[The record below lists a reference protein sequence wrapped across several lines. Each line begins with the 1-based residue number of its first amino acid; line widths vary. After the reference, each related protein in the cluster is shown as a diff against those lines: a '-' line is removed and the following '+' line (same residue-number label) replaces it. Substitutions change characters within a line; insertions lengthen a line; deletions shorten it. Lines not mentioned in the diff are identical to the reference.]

1 MYVYVGLYFTFI
13 TRSNNIYAAAK
24 ESIPTAPEIKSFTTN
39 LKNKKDDCLANAF
52 LSLSLFL
59 KRNNYLGSSLSS

>member
-24 ESIPTAPEIKSFTTN
+24 ESIPTAPEIKPFTTN
-39 LKNKKDDCLANAF
+39 LKNKRDDCLANA
-52 LSLSLFL
+52 SLSPLFL